1 MGHLGFSR
9 SSGFC
14 GSSIIDHL
22 WYMESFP
29 SGKKMVVKG
38 DEIVWV

>member
-1 MGHLGFSR
+1 MGHLDFRQSSVFS
-9 SSGFC
+9 